1 MKVRTIRAAL
11 FRWVSLAACA
21 SVLLSGCGPAVPGVT
36 TGAEDSS
43 TAAVTA
49 APRLPMV
56 LMEDGKSV
64 YSVVRGEKADE
75 LTVAAA
81 VEFNRRFAGLT
92 GSRLDIRTDYLK
104 AGEAA
109 DAEAR
114 EILIGDT
121 NRPESASAAEG
132 LEAGCFRIRTV
143 GRKIVICA
151 SKPELLE
158 KALDRFF
165 GEILADAG
173 TAEAGTG
180 YASLLSDIDYTS
192 EKISLLYETLSAGGT
207 FSSVCTEMFTVPLPE
222 DGFYPQGGCSD
233 GRYFYQGFVKR
244 DYVNNEKDNI
254 DRIVKVEM
262 ATGKVVKV
270 SGDLSLNHCN
280 DLSYIPETGQLAVV
294 HNNPN
299 RTYVSFIDAEDLTF
313 ITTKKLTF
321 TIYCLDYQ
329 PAAGRYVIGLSGGQ
343 NFRFLNED
351 LKMGDY
357 TSVHNS
363 TPSTNGYTTQGCASD
378 ENFIY
383 FVLYNRNVITVYD
396 WDGNFVGVIELDVG
410 NIEPENISVVDD
422 TICVGCA
429 KNGMTL
435 FKVIPKI
442 KTE

>member
-11 FRWVSLAACA
+11 CRWGSLAACA
-21 SVLLSGCGPAVPGVT
+21 LMILSGCGPEVPDVT
-36 TGAEDSS
+36 TGAED
-43 TAAVTA
+43 TTAAAVTV
-49 APRLPMV
+49 APRFPMA
-56 LMEDGKSV
+56 LMEGGKSV
-64 YSVVRGEKADE
+64 CPVVRGDRADE

-81 VEFNRRFAGLT
+81 MDFNRRFTELT

-104 AGEAA
+104 PGETA
-109 DAEAR
+109 DGDAR

-132 LEAGCFRIRTV
+132 LEAGCFRIRTA

-151 SKPELLE
+151 SRPELLE
-158 KALDRFF
+158 KALDCFF
-165 GEILADAG
+165 GVILADAG
-173 TAEAGTG
+173 TAEAGSG
-180 YASLLSDIDYTS
+180 YARVLSDIDYTS

-207 FSSVCTEMFTVPLPE
+207 FSSVCSEMITVPLPE

-233 GRYFYQGFVKR
+233 GRYYYQGFVKR

-262 ATGKVVKV
+262 ATGRVVKV

-280 DLSYIPETGQLAVV
+280 DLSYIPDTGQLAVV

-299 RTYVSFIDAEDLTF
+299 RTYVSFIDAEELTF

-351 LKMGDY
+351 LKMGEY
-357 TSVHNS
+357 TAVHNS
-363 TPSTNGYTTQGCASD
+363 TPSTSGYTTQGCASD
-378 ENFIY
+378 ANFIY
-383 FVLYNRNVITVYD
+383 FVLYNKNVITVYD
-396 WDGNFVGVIELDVG
+396 WDGDFVGVIELDVG

-422 TICVGCA
+422 TIYVGCA

-435 FKVIPKI
+435 FKVIPKL